1 MADNNLGGLGDETL
15 RNAQGIRASIDDI
28 QDSTTRMSRALNEST
43 RRYSDL
49 FKTVRDSANKVA
61 EIQSNAVKTSKAT
74 GEALGQ
80 QAKQL
85 GLIRNLNVQI
95 DELYIR
101 SSRETGDTKDNLLRQ
116 AQNLA
121 AARDN
126 AKELASVYGS
136 IARDASKLDG
146 KTKFFTKLSE
156 IAKSIPILNKLSTPF
171 EKAAEAARQV
181 AFEQAKVSNIVAK
194 EDKNGKM
201 RYYDTST
208 GKAKRITDVEGQA
221 AIATQKQSPTK
232 AAMGALGGEMLGSL
246 TSMTSLVGIVATIA
260 KFIFDIFV
268 GAQEQTVKIARNM
281 SVTTDS
287 ANAIKDSFNDIQNSA
302 KETYIT
308 IDSLLQAQS
317 ELTTQMQ
324 RAGTASEGTLKA
336 QTFLTE
342 RMKMSGDEAAIL
354 SARSEQMGE
363 NAERTVSAIMQQNV
377 EDVKR
382 GKSLTTQR
390 SLLAQTAKVTGQI
403 AASFG
408 FSNKAIAEGIKKVN
422 QFGLSL
428 EQAAKV
434 SESLL
439 NFEDS
444 ISSELETE
452 LLTGKELNLEKAR
465 VLALTGDQAGATA
478 EVMKQMS
485 SLTAEQRK
493 SPLIMASVA
502 KMTGLTAD
510 EIQNAFLLE
519 KDRTKQAQ
527 KLVDIIKTQGE
538 EEAQNYMKKMG
549 FAQSTME
556 EAKKQVTLQEQWNE
570 TLAKMK
576 NQLMGLVSS
585 GAVDTLVDAMQ
596 QFAEWVGDFTGSN
609 VRRAAEQG
617 TLAVQEGTLSKSQ
630 NEELQE
636 KAKGPGL
643 LEKIMN
649 YASFATNPV
658 LGYAAMARSEAEQKT
673 AQTILESKGKEAESK
688 IGTKSNPLETQDFVI
703 KPLDKDTISM
713 AGGTKLGGNV
723 EALLQDLISAVR
735 GDKHIYIGANS
746 VTEAIGVH
754 TNRVGNT

>member
-1 MADNNLGGLGDETL
+1 MADTNFGGLGEDTL

-28 QDSTTRMSRALNEST
+28 QDSTTRMSRALGEST
-43 RRYSDL
+43 KRYSDL

-61 EIQSNAVKTSKAT
+61 EIQNNALKTSKAT
-74 GEALGQ
+74 GKSLEEQ
-80 QAKQL
+80 SKQL
-85 GLIRNLNVQI
+85 NLVRRLNVQI
-95 DELYIR
+95 DDLYLR
-101 SSRETGDTKDNLLRQ
+101 AGRETGAVRDNLRRQ
-116 AQNLA
+116 AENLA
-121 AARDN
+121 NARDN

-171 EKAAEAARQV
+171 EKAAEAARKV
-181 AFEQAKVSNIVAK
+181 AFEQEKVANIEARTV
-194 EDKNGKM
+194 NGKT

-208 GKAKRITDVEGQA
+208 GKAKRITDEEGKA
-221 AIATQKQSPTK
+221 GLATQKQSSTGAALK
-232 AAMGALGGEMLGSL
+232 AGGGELLSSI
-246 TSMTSLVGIVATIA
+246 TSMTSIVGIVATIA

-287 ANAIKDSFNDIQNSA
+287 ANAIKDSFNDIQKSA

-308 IDSLLQAQS
+308 IDSLIQAQS

-324 RAGTASEGTLKA
+324 RAGTASEVTLKA

-354 SARSEQMGE
+354 SARSEQMGV
-363 NAERTVSAIMQQNV
+363 NAERSVEAIMQQNV

-382 GKSLTTQR
+382 GRSMTTQKQ
-390 SLLAQTAKVTGQI
+390 LLTQTAKVTGQM

-408 FSNKAIAEGIKKVN
+408 FSNIAIAEGVKKVN

-428 EQAAKV
+428 EQAAKI

-444 ISSELETE
+444 LSSELETE

-502 KMTGLTAD
+502 KMTGLSAD
-510 EIQNAFLLE
+510 EIQNAFLME

-527 KLVDIIKTQGE
+527 KLVEVIKSQGQ
-538 EEAQNYMKKMG
+538 EEAQNYMRKMG

-585 GAVDTLVDAMQ
+585 GAVDALVDAMQ
-596 QFAEWVGDFTGSN
+596 QFAEWVSDYTGTST
-609 VRRAAEQG
+609 RRAAEQG
-617 TLAVQEGTLSKSQ
+617 TLAVQGETLTKSQ
-630 NEELQE
+630 SEKLQE
-636 KAKGPGL
+636 QAQGPGT
-643 LEKIMN
+643 LEKILTTFGGPVGDFL
-649 YASFATNPV
+649 YATK
-658 LGYAAMARSEAEQKT
+658 EAERIGSRE
-673 AQTILESKGKEAESK
+673 ILESKSKEAEAK
-688 IGTKSNPLETQDFVI
+688 IGNKTELPVKDFVI
-703 KPLDKDTISM
+703 KPLGKDTISM

-723 EALLQDLISAVR
+723 EELLQELITVVR
-735 GDKHIYIGANS
+735 GDKKIYIGANAI
-746 VTEAIGVH
+746 TEGIGIH